1 MGGIADELA
10 KLHGLYDK
18 GALTSVEFESA
29 KARVIAASSP
39 RSNADARIGPTPAGT
54 RVASPPPSH
63 RVQSADLFT
72 PPRRSIL
79 FIHGLRGVAALMV
92 VWSHLAAYWLY
103 AYNRN
108 WKPQIVWDNTFV
120 IPLHLYQNAGDLA
133 VVLFFLVSGYIIT
146 HISLKESH
154 LQFGV
159 KRLFRIF
166 PPLAVALFIA
176 FVCVTIAV
184 HLHAVGALPRVPGVG
199 VLPGVGP
206 KTGFVLYLRSF
217 LLMNWLPAGSGY
229 VLGQT
234 WTLLIEIMFYVLT
247 FVLLTRSRRSPLA
260 ATWAMFGIWLVAN
273 MIFLSFTSGHE
284 AENYVIYIA
293 FLVFGRGLYLLHE
306 RKITPAEAMTLMSA
320 LVLCFVLFYTVEF
333 PGVLGLPDWRSPASG
348 YVIAII
354 VFVALMQVKV
364 KKLPR
369 LLRFFGDI
377 SYSLYLLHIPI
388 GMLTIDV
395 LYNFHVPFTL
405 CFLAGVAA
413 SIGASYASYRLV
425 EIPFQ
430 RIGRRLLSS
439 RRSGDDFEVVRPT

>member
-10 KLHGLYDK
+10 KLHALYDQ

-29 KARVIAASSP
+29 KARVIAASSSH
-39 RSNADARIGPTPAGT
+39 SNADASGGPTPAGT
-54 RVASPPPSH
+54 RVASARPRH
-63 RVQSADLFT
+63 RGQDADLFT

-79 FIHGLRGVAALMV
+79 FIHGLRGMAALLV
-92 VWSHLAAYWLY
+92 VWSHLAGYWLY

-108 WKPQIVWDNTFV
+108 WKPQTVWENTFV

-159 KRLFRIF
+159 KRFFRIF

-184 HLHAVGALPRVPGVG
+184 HLHAVGALPRAPGVG

-217 LLMNWLPAGSGY
+217 FLMNWLPAGSGY

-260 ATWAMFGIWLVAN
+260 GTWAMFGIWLVAN

-306 RKITPAEAMTLMSA
+306 RKITLAEAITLLSA
-320 LVLCFVLFYTVEF
+320 LVLCFVLFHTVEF
-333 PGVLGLPDWRSPASG
+333 PGVLGLPDWQSPAAG

-364 KKLPR
+364 KRLPR
-369 LLRFFGDI
+369 FLRFFGDI

-395 LYNFHVPFTL
+395 LYNFHLPFTL
-405 CFLAGVAA
+405 CFLAGVTA

-425 EIPFQ
+425 EVPFQ

-439 RRSGDDFEVVRPT
+439 RRSGEDFEVVRRA